1 MVSNN
6 YLDKQQRATIADWL
20 ATYQGEI
27 VRIRDRSCNYREV
40 TVEWSRSVNF
50 PAFNKT
56 AIVVYEALLDLTP
69 SGKIR
74 VETHGQKQVSWHDSD
89 WIPSE
94 TQLAL
99 PLPET
104 LVLPPPPPDIER
116 RSLYPRDRTQVKV
129 KQKRPI
135 QYSLPLDKSSS
146 RLNEISIK
154 RGNPVEA
161 RETIWAERSDYL
173 DLDGRTIRLPKVFIE
188 LMLSMNCSISEFEA
202 IAQFYQVMPPK
213 AVLQIIES
221 IPEMRLQAEF
231 SDFQEP
237 VRVEGKRVQKI
248 VQSQSVGESITATTR
263 VRSL

>member
-1 MVSNN
+1 MVNNN
-6 YLDKQQRATIADWL
+6 YLNKQQKATVKDWL
-20 ATYQGEI
+20 ALHQGKI
-27 VRIRDRSCNYREV
+27 VRIRDASCNYREV
-40 TVEWSRSVNF
+40 IVEWSRSVNF

-104 LVLPPPPPDIER
+104 LVLPPPPPNIER
-116 RSLYPRDRTQVKV
+116 RSLYPKVRNQIKV
-129 KQKRPI
+129 KKERPT
-135 QYSLPLDKSSS
+135 QYSLPLDESSS
-146 RLNEISIK
+146 KVNTISIE

-161 RETIWAERSDYL
+161 KETIWAERADYL
-173 DLDGRTIRLPKVFIE
+173 DLDGKTVRLPKGFIE

-202 IAQFYQVMPPK
+202 IAQFYQVMPAK
-213 AVLQIIES
+213 AVLRIIEA
-221 IPEMRLQAEF
+221 IPKMRRQAEF

-237 VRVEGKRVQKI
+237 VKVEVKKAQRSI
-248 VQSQSVGESITATTR
+248 QSQSVAE
-263 VRSL
+263 